1 MKINGNKRRGMGS
14 RQKKSLG
21 FLALLCLLFI
31 AFGCAAKTYRAHPE
45 LEIRSKAIKNPGVIS
60 PDVKIFELTAGGI
73 RELRDDWRKKGEEN
87 VLSAVT
93 ESLREKEIEIKTLT
107 VDEDIQEE
115 MEDIEALYRA
125 VSISIIL
132 HTYGPFVFPEKKKNF
147 DYSIGSIERILEKFG
162 SDALI
167 FTYGFDEISTKGR
180 KALKVASIVAG
191 AFTGVVI
198 MPRSGITVVSVALV
212 DASGTIFWY
221 SIKGSEGGY
230 DLRKH
235 KSTSKLVKDILSGFP
250 RLGK

>member
-1 MKINGNKRRGMGS
+1 MDL

-21 FLALLCLLFI
+21 FLGVACLLFM
-31 AFGCAAKTYRAHPE
+31 AFGCAPKIYRAHPE
-45 LEIRSKAIKNPGVIS
+45 LEMRSKDIKKPGLIS
-60 PDVKIFELTAGGI
+60 PNVKVLELTAGGI
-73 RELRDDWRKKGEEN
+73 RELRDDWSIRGEEN
-87 VLSAVT
+87 VLRAIT
-93 ESLREKEIEIKTLT
+93 ENLEEKQIEIKALT

-115 MEDIEALYRA
+115 MEDIQALYRA

>member
-1 MKINGNKRRGMGS
+1 MDL

-21 FLALLCLLFI
+21 FLGVACLLFM
-31 AFGCAAKTYRAHPE
+31 AFGCAPKIYRAHPE

-73 RELRDDWRKKGEEN
+73 RELRDDWSIKGEEN
-87 VLSAVT
+87 VLRAIT
-93 ESLREKEIEIKTLT
+93 EGLGEREIEIKTLT
-107 VDEDIQEE
+107 VDEDIEEE

-147 DYSIGSIERILEKFG
+147 EYSIGSIERILEKFG

-167 FTYGFDEISTKGR
+167 FTYGFDEISTNGR
-180 KALKVASIVAG
+180 KALKVASIIAG
-191 AFTGVVI
+191 AFTGIII
-198 MPRSGITVVSVALV
+198 MPRSGITVVSVALI

-221 SIKGSEGGY
+221 SIKGSEGDY
-230 DLRKH
+230 DLRKP
-235 KSTSKLVKDILSGFP
+235 KSTSRLMKDILSDFP
-250 RLGK
+250 RLGR